1 MTTIKKLP
9 FGTKY
14 KQFHNILKVV
24 GCCGRIVDSEDVS
37 VKQIYTDTASH
48 LNSYVS
54 FRIFTVIVKFFSG
67 LLQDGCTLDA
77 SAVLYTSVK
86 SARASVATLH
96 KKEIGGGIVWA
107 RQLGG
112 EVTCLS

>member
-1 MTTIKKLP
+1 M
-9 FGTKY
+9 
-14 KQFHNILKVV
+14 
-24 GCCGRIVDSEDVS
+24 
-37 VKQIYTDTASH
+37 
-48 LNSYVS
+48 
-54 FRIFTVIVKFFSG
+54 KFFSG

-96 KKEIGGGIVWA
+96 KKEIGGGTVWA

-112 EVTCLS
+112 EVKCSS